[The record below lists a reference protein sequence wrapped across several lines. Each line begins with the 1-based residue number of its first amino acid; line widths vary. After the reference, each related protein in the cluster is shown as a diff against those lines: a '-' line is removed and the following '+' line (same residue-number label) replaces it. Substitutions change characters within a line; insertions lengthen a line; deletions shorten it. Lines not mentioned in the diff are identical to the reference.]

1 MDSLQWFS
9 ISIIHPINSAFNTD
23 EEIDELDKIRLLN
36 EGLLD
41 DYETTLGYFCLSR
54 NTITQLNPKVFI
66 PKGKTNKKYY
76 TEIVFENGDLVYSPG
91 KPEVIYS
98 KLNEYYESLPIPDV
112 DNEPQI

>member
-1 MDSLQWFS
+1 MDSLQWLS

-41 DYETTLGYFCLSR
+41 DYETTIGYFCLSR

-66 PKGKTNKKYY
+66 PKGKTNKKYISQII
-76 TEIVFENGDLVYSPG
+76 TKDGEIYFPNH
-91 KPEVIYS
+91 KPETVYEM
-98 KLNEYYESLPIPDV
+98 LDEYAQGLGPEA
-112 DNEPQI
+112 

>member
-41 DYETTLGYFCLSR
+41 DYETTIGYFCLSR

-66 PKGKTNKKYY
+66 PNGKTNKKYY

-91 KPEVIYS
+91 KPDVIYS
-98 KLNEYYESLPIPDV
+98 KLNEYYDSLPIPDV

>member
-41 DYETTLGYFCLSR
+41 DYETTIGYFSLGR
-54 NTITQLNPKVFI
+54 NTIIALNPKVFI

-76 TEIVFENGDLVYSPG
+76 TEVVFENGDVIYSAG

-98 KLNEYYESLPIPDV
+98 KLNEYFDSIPAV

>member
-41 DYETTLGYFCLSR
+41 DYETTIVYFCLSR

-91 KPEVIYS
+91 RPEVIYS

>member
-9 ISIIHPINSAFNTD
+9 ISIRHPINSAFNTD

-41 DYETTLGYFCLSR
+41 DYETTIGYFCLSW

-91 KPEVIYS
+91 RPEVIYS

>member
-41 DYETTLGYFCLSR
+41 DYETTIGYFCLSR

-91 KPEVIYS
+91 RPEVIYS
-98 KLNEYYESLPIPDV
+98 KLNEYYESLPIPVV